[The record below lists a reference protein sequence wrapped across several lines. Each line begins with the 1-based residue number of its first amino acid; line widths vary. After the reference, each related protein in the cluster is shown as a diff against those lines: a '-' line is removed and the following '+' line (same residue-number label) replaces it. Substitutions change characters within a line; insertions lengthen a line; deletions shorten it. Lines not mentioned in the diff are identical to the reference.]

1 MKSNRRQFI
10 TTLGLSAA
18 ALSSGLPAWALDK
31 KQNKLEKIGFIS
43 GIVSNAL
50 RADWKGNLE
59 KISRMGY
66 TEMEMGG
73 HYGESVTEFKGFCKS
88 LNIFPFAGGSTLV
101 NMVKDPERQIAKE
114 LEMGKEYWICYWPWQ
129 TPDKQ
134 IITKDEVKVAAEE
147 LNKLGNICKKEGI
160 KFCWHNHALEF
171 ENKTD
176 EGMVYDVLMKNTDAD
191 TVKAQLDIYWVYKGG
206 YDPVKVLK
214 KYPGRVEILHVKDM
228 DNTTEKSFACP
239 GSGIIDFRPV
249 FREACNQGI
258 RHHIVEKDN
267 ERNGLECLESSAN
280 YLKNLRF

>member
-1 MKSNRRQFI
+1 MKTNRRQFI

-18 ALSSGLPAWALDK
+18 ALSAGLPAWAYDK
-31 KQNKLEKIGFIS
+31 KRIKLEQIGFIS

-73 HYGESVTEFKGFCKS
+73 YYGESVAEFKSFCKS
-88 LNIFPFAGGSTLV
+88 LNISPFAGGSTLV

-114 LEMGKEYWICYWPWQ
+114 LEMGKEYWVCYWPWQ

-134 IITKDEVKVAAEE
+134 IINKDEIKPAVDE
-147 LNKLGNICKKEGI
+147 LNKLGAICKKEGI

-176 EGMVYDVLMKNTDAD
+176 EGMVYDIIMKNTDPD
-191 TVKAQLDIYWVYKGG
+191 TVKSQLDIYWVYKGG
-206 YDPVKVLK
+206 GDAVKVLK
-214 KYPGRVEILHVKDM
+214 KYPGRVDILHVKDM
-228 DNTTEKSFACP
+228 DNTAEKSFACP

-249 FREACNQGI
+249 FREASDQGV
-258 RHHIVEKDN
+258 RHYIVEKDN
-267 ERNGLECLESSAN
+267 ERNGMECLASSAN
-280 YLKNLRF
+280 YLKNVRF